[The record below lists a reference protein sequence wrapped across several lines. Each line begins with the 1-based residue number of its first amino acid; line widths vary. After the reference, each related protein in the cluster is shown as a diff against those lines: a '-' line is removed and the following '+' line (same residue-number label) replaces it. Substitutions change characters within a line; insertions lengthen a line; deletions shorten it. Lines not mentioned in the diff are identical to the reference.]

1 MTSKC
6 TTVFLNNGRGLLER
20 GAPSRSST
28 GCRSTMIFV
37 LAPPDG
43 RDWVALTSLPL
54 PVEAANAWATT
65 PGSGA
70 VVSFLGVVRE
80 HSDGR
85 RGVPYEA
92 YKEQATLR
100 LADIAD
106 ELRRRWPDVERV
118 ALLHRV
124 GGLALSEPSVIVV
137 VSAPHR
143 AEAFEAARF
152 GIDTL
157 KEAVPIWKRE
167 HWDDGSEWAE
177 HASPVRPVRHSTKA
191 G

>member
-1 MTSKC
+1 MTC
-6 TTVFLNNGRGLLER
+6 
-20 GAPSRSST
+20 
-28 GCRSTMIFV
+28 V
-37 LAPPDG
+37 LAPQG
-43 RDWVALTSLPL
+43 RDWVGLTSSPL
-54 PVEAANAWATT
+54 PVETANAWVAT

-70 VVSFLGVVRE
+70 VVSFAGIVRE

-85 RGVPYEA
+85 PGVRGLTYEA
-92 YKEQATLR
+92 YEEEATRR
-100 LADIAD
+100 LAEIAA
-106 ELRRRWPDVERV
+106 ELRRRWPDVERI

-124 GGLALSEPSVIVV
+124 GDLALSEPSVIVV

-157 KEAVPIWKRE
+157 KETVPIWKRE
-167 HWDDGSEWAE
+167 HWEGGSEWA
-177 HASPVRPVRHSTKA
+177 ATANPARAVRPSTRA